1 MVGTVRGQV
10 REALNELRSTVATLR
25 TPVEADLQLRSSLM
39 RLMTYFEQ
47 ATGLT
52 IHRVLPDEMP
62 DLPDTYRLALYRA
75 TQEALTNIQKHAAA
89 EQVWLVLTVHD
100 SAVTLLISDDG
111 KGLALVGD
119 RSGFGLRGLQER
131 ADHLG
136 GELHLEPRRG
146 GGTQLTFRLPLPQE
160 EEAGGQGFTDQGKP
174 DPRSGPR
181 SETTGERG
189 TGGGE

>member
-39 RLMTYFEQ
+39 RLITYFEQ

-52 IHRVLPDEMP
+52 VHRVLPDKMP
-62 DLPDTYRLALYRA
+62 DLPDAHRLALYRA
-75 TQEALTNIQKHAAA
+75 TQEALTNIQKHARAS
-89 EQVWLVLTVHD
+89 QVWLVLTVQD
-100 SAVTLLISDDG
+100 SAVTLLVGDDG
-111 KGLALVGD
+111 KGLAFEGD
-119 RSGFGLRGLQER
+119 RSGFGLRGLRER

-146 GGTQLTFRLPLPQE
+146 GGTQLTFRLPLSPKE
-160 EEAGGQGFTDQGKP
+160 EVDEEGTSDQAEAEPAGQQGAVGAN
-174 DPRSGPR
+174 DV
-181 SETTGERG
+181 
-189 TGGGE
+189 